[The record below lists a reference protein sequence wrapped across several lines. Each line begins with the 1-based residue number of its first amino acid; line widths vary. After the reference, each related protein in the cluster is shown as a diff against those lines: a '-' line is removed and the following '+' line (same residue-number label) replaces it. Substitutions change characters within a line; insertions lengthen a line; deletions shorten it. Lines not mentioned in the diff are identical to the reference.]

1 MAELYRTIAINDSVE
16 NITKIEGD
24 WNIIVTGPTSNEP
37 GANPEQFMGMAWAT
51 CMNATI
57 QALFKNR
64 KWTNKSR
71 VRVVVTL
78 NPEPKGGGLYF
89 TMTAYVSVEGLDAE
103 ETAKAA
109 DQAHRR
115 CPVSKLIGAYEHV
128 SVEVEDY

>member
-1 MAELYRTIAINDSVE
+1 MAELYRTVAINDSA
-16 NITKIEGD
+16 NNYTGIEGD
-24 WNIIVTGPTSNEP
+24 WNIIVTGPTSGEP

-51 CMNATI
+51 CLNATI

-64 KWTNKSR
+64 KWTNRSR

-78 NPEPKGGGLYF
+78 NPEPSGSGLYF
-89 TMTAYVSVEGLDAE
+89 TMTAYVAVEGLDDA

-115 CPVSKLIGAYEHV
+115 CPVSKLINAYEHV
-128 SVEVEDY
+128 KVEIEAY